1 MKSQL
6 LTIAFI
12 ATTVVAFA
20 QKNVVLRIHHRLAGQ
35 PFAFNQTL
43 SNNLGNDFNL
53 SRLEYYVS
61 SIKVKHDGGLTMD
74 ATDVYALVKAN
85 ASATDI
91 DLSSLSL
98 DAIDG
103 ITFSIG
109 VNAPQN
115 NQDPTQWAAGHPLAP
130 KSPSMHWGWT
140 AGYRF
145 VAMEG
150 KTGANLNTVFEIH
163 SLGNINYFEQTINT
177 TATQE
182 NGKWIINVYADYSQS
197 LRGINVS
204 QGVISHGETGEA
216 ATLLT
221 NFKTNVFTASAVTGL
236 FEQSKISTLSIFPNP
251 SDGKFSIDLTLLP
264 HVNKMVITNLLGQT
278 ILEQNSQ
285 LSNQFNLTNKG
296 IYIVSLFDN
305 NTLVGTQ
312 KLVVE

>member
-1 MKSQL
+1 MKSQI
-6 LTIAFI
+6 LTIVFI
-12 ATTVVAFA
+12 ATTIVAFA
-20 QKNVVLRIHHRLAGQ
+20 QKNVVLRVHHLLAGQ
-35 PFAFNQTL
+35 PFAFNQAS
-43 SNNLGNDFNL
+43 SNNLGNGFNL

-61 SIKVKHDGGLTMD
+61 SIKVKHDGGMTMN

-85 ASATDI
+85 STSTDI
-91 DLSSLSL
+91 DLSSLSVNT
-98 DAIDG
+98 IEG
-103 ITFSIG
+103 IAFSIG

-115 NQDPTQWAAGHPLAP
+115 NQDPTQWASGHPLAP

-150 KTGANLNTVFEIH
+150 KTGTNLNTVFEIH
-163 SLGNINYFEQTINT
+163 ALGNVNYFEQTINT

-182 NGKWIINVYADYSQS
+182 NGKWIINVYADYAQS
-197 LRGINVS
+197 LRGIAIS

-221 NFKTNVFTASAVTGL
+221 NFKTNVFKASSVTGM
-236 FEQSKISTLSIFPNP
+236 FEQNLNTPFVVYPNP
-251 SDGKFSIDLTLLP
+251 STGKFSIDLSQLP
-264 HVNKMVITNLLGQT
+264 QVNKIVVNNILGQNV
-278 ILEQNSQ
+278 LEQKSQ
-285 LSNQFNLTNKG
+285 SSSEINLTAKG

-305 NTLVGTQ
+305 NNLVGTR

>member
-1 MKSQL
+1 MKSQI
-6 LTIAFI
+6 LTIVFI
-12 ATTVVAFA
+12 ATTIVAFA
-20 QKNVVLRIHHRLAGQ
+20 QKNVVLRVHHLLAGQ
-35 PFAFNQTL
+35 PFAYNQAS
-43 SNNLGNDFNL
+43 SNNLGNGFNL

-61 SIKVKHDGGLTMD
+61 SIKVKHDGGMTMN
-74 ATDVYALVKAN
+74 ATDVYALVKA
-85 ASATDI
+85 SPSSTDI
-91 DLSSLSL
+91 DLSSLSVNT
-98 DAIDG
+98 IEG

-150 KTGANLNTVFEIH
+150 KTGTNLNTVFEIH
-163 SLGNINYFEQTINT
+163 ALGNVNYFEQTINT
-177 TATQE
+177 SATEE
-182 NGKWIINVYADYSQS
+182 NGKWVINVYADYVQS
-197 LRGINVS
+197 LREIAIS

-221 NFKTNVFTASAVTGL
+221 NFKTNVFTATAVTGL
-236 FEQSKISTLSIFPNP
+236 FEQDKIATFSVYPNP
-251 SDGKFSIDLTLLP
+251 CNGKFSIDLSQLRQ
-264 HVNKMVITNLLGQT
+264 VNKIVVTNLLGQS

-285 LSNQFNLTNKG
+285 ISNQFNLTNKG

-305 NTLVGTQ
+305 NTLVGNQ